1 MALSKEK
8 FLAIRQNKPKGAKN
22 KTLDETRQL
31 FKKLLDANL
40 ETLQD
45 DLNELE
51 PKDRVRAILDL
62 AKFVVPQMKQ
72 VEHSG
77 EIDNKFQPI
86 IVQL

>member
-1 MALSKEK
+1 MASSKEQ
-8 FLAIRQNKPKGAKN
+8 FLKIRQNKPKGAKN
-22 KTLDETRQL
+22 KTLEETRQM

-40 ETLQD
+40 ENLQY
-45 DLNELE
+45 DLNNLE

-72 VEHSG
+72 IEHSG